1 MKASRTRS
9 GVALLVFLSVV
20 ASWRRAAGQGGGW
33 VTAPHAPTVGDTIRL
48 ERELVV
54 PAGWQLRVGKLESTE
69 ALEPLSDPVIL
80 RSPGGWVVR
89 YDVVAWKPGAHR
101 LTLPPIWRL
110 GPDGR
115 ADSTAGGVASFGV
128 SSVIP
133 DSLRDPS
140 PQGPLAPL
148 RQVHRNAVPPLAALG
163 MATALLV
170 AGIAM
175 RRRRPRSLGA
185 RPQVPVEREVP
196 DARWL
201 AAGEPKAVVA
211 RATWR
216 LRTALARTVPEAHPA
231 LDTAECLAVVERAR
245 PQAPIRELRELLD
258 QLDQVAFA
266 SAHGTDIAALAA
278 LARRLARDVAA

>member
-1 MKASRTRS
+1 MIILGL
-9 GVALLVFLSVV
+9 GVLAVV
-20 ASWRRAAGQGGGW
+20 QTCRRAAGQGSGW
-33 VTAPHAPTVGDTIRL
+33 VATPTSPSVGDTIRL
-48 ERELVV
+48 ERAIVV

-69 ALEPLSDPVIL
+69 ADEPLADPVIL

-89 YDVVAWKPGAHR
+89 YTVVAWKPGAHR
-101 LTLPPIWRL
+101 LALPPIWRL

-128 SSVIP
+128 TSVIP

-140 PQGPLAPL
+140 PFGPLAPL
-148 RQVHRNAVPPLAALG
+148 RQIHRNAVPPLAALG
-163 MATALLV
+163 IASGLLV

-175 RRRRPRSLGA
+175 RRRRPRALGP
-185 RPQVPVEREVP
+185 RPQVPLEREVP

-211 RATWR
+211 RATSR

-245 PQAPIRELRELLD
+245 PHAPIRELRELLQ
-258 QLDQVAFA
+258 QLDRVAFA
-266 SAHGTDIAALAA
+266 SAHGTDIAALAVM
-278 LARRLARDVAA
+278 ARRLAKDVAA